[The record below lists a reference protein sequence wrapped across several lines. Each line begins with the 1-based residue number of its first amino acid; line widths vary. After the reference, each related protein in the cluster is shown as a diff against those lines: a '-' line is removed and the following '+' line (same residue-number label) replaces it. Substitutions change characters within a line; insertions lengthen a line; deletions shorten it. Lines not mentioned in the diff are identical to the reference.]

1 MVGTSE
7 ASSADRRRALDEERT
22 DDFLDRVF
30 SETSSADRCS
40 DAVLAG
46 VSMV

>member
-22 DDFLDRVF
+22 DDFLDGVLN
-30 SETSSADRCS
+30 EASSADKCS
-40 DAVLAG
+40 NAVLVG
-46 VSMV
+46 VPMV